1 MARLKKELSAQEY
14 QKLEGM
20 MWIIRKQHECLT
32 EADKSKLELLYQHSP
47 KLKKAHQY
55 ALKLTNIFNTHCNR
69 KLALDK
75 INRWVSMVE
84 KSDITCFDS
93 FIDTLTKYQTYIL
106 NYFKDRKN
114 SGFVEGLNNKIKV
127 AKRRCYGLL
136 KTESFFQRLF
146 LDLNGYEMFI

>member
-1 MARLKKELSAQEY
+1 
-14 QKLEGM
+14 

-32 EADKSKLELLYQHSP
+32 EADKSKLALLYHYSP
-47 KLKKAHQY
+47 TFKKADQY
-55 ALKLTNIFNTHCNR
+55 ALKLTNIFNTHCKR
-69 KLALDK
+69 KLASDK
-75 INRWVSMVE
+75 INRWIDMVE
-84 KSDITCFDS
+84 KSDVTCFNS
-93 FIDTLTKYQTYIL
+93 FIETLKKYQSYIL

-136 KTESFFQRLF
+136 KTESFVHRLF